1 MKAQHGEG
9 NWAHNPTPVIGANG
23 HCQLLGKEETV
34 RYECVV
40 PCKSNMLNW
49 NILAAQMGL
58 EDFKEAKRS
67 GQRMGV
73 NLRLG
78 GR

>member
-1 MKAQHGEG
+1 MEAQHVKG
-9 NWAHNPTPVIGANG
+9 NWAHNPTPIVGANG
-23 HCQLLGKEETV
+23 HCQLLGKEESV
-34 RYECVV
+34 CYGRVA

-49 NILAAQMGL
+49 NILAAQMRL

-73 NLRLG
+73 NLRLR